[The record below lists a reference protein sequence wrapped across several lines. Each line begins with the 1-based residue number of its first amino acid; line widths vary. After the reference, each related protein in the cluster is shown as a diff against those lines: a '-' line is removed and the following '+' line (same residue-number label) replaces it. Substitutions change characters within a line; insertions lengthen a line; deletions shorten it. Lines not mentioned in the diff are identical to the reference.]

1 MLNIDKFL
9 PASFLI
15 FIVSFIIVAILTI
28 VDMLVIPSS
37 IMRVLLFIMS
47 VSLSATMYLQI
58 KVAIKEIWFS

>member
-1 MLNIDKFL
+1 MLNVDKFL

-15 FIVSFIIVAILTI
+15 FIVSFIIVAMITI

>member
-15 FIVSFIIVAILTI
+15 FIVSFIIVAMII
-28 VDMLVIPSS
+28 IIDVLVIPSS